1 MTTDNKPLKS
11 TKRAFLIPSNPATQR
26 GITQVNAPTLPR
38 ALASATRSQQ
48 QGRNL
53 FMSEAAVT
61 VTQSFDL
68 RQGTRSIEQ
77 STAAQFT
84 TEELMVLEAQDGSVV
99 IMRADKMHAELQR
112 LYPQALHTDGQ
123 IDLNIL
129 KDPYSKSRGLG
140 QWIWSKL
147 SILNLSSDSFISAAQ
162 EQAIDWL
169 EDKLGERFT
178 DLAYA
183 QASWIGA
190 KALMQA
196 IESKLEGEPGLYRWS
211 EKTIKTTDRV
221 TAETQEL
228 VDAAKNKEPLLIFIH
243 GTGSNT
249 LGSFG
254 TLRSEAQDIHWDQL
268 TRTFSKRIYAFE
280 HRTLS
285 ASPLENA
292 LQLAKSL
299 PKGSRFSLVTHSR
312 GGLVGDLLCLN
323 DFDANLIKHY
333 QRRPTDT
340 DGQLETEEQRKIRE
354 LVVAE
359 EQQQLS
365 ELRALLL
372 EKQFQ
377 IDRYVRVACPAGGTT
392 LMADNIDLFLSGLL
406 SLMSFGAS
414 FIPVAGAVSA
424 SVLNAFRRVVL
435 EIAAKRI
442 DPRFIPGLE
451 AMLPDSPITGFLATT
466 SRSDKIQVVAITG
479 NTDPHEAS
487 ILKRIAI
494 IFTDWVLFGK
504 IDNDF
509 VVDTQSM
516 RAGLA
521 KRNSTYEFHTQ
532 GSQVSHFHYFKRAD
546 TLRALHHWLNHENP
560 TQQAGFTRIPTD
572 CDIKL
577 DTRLDTQLDPK
588 KLNLAATTRSAHA
601 LVRPKNAPIVF
612 YLPGMMGSHLSV
624 RPRGQNTGD
633 RIWFDP
639 FDLAAGGIYSLK
651 MGMPNI
657 YADGLFEHYYG
668 ELQQYLAAHYEIIP
682 FAYDWRLSLETLAKQ
697 LADFI
702 EDKLQDL
709 DTLQQQRPVN
719 ILAHS
724 MGGLVMRMLIASPQL
739 SKLWENI
746 ASRPNSHFIML
757 GTPNQGSYAAVESLL
772 GKGQGVRY
780 LASLDFHH
788 NLQEV
793 LNVIG
798 EYDGLLQLLPNHESP
813 IIDYFKADTWV
824 ELQSVNRDRWFG
836 SGQTLGAL
844 PTATSLAKAKQ
855 AAERLKTPMPFAER
869 MAYVFG
875 IDQHTPLNLE
885 LVDHKIT
892 LKGTTEGDGTV
903 TWEAGRLAELTDE
916 QYWYMPVS
924 HANLTNTPH
933 YFAAIAE
940 LLQTGTS
947 TQLERN
953 PPRQRGGINRDYP
966 YEAGPVLHASAEEVA
981 LAFFG
986 DRPQRVSIEDHTQAL
1001 KIAVRAMDLRFVQQP
1016 IICGHYQADSIAS
1029 AERMIDK
1036 HLVDGA
1042 LSQRERL
1049 GIYAGPVSSS
1059 TIILRPRSSTDFK
1072 RNICRGAII
1081 VGLGEWNLITAQK
1094 ITDTVRDGVLNYLLT
1109 LPPNPNIEKNKL
1121 ETLGVNSLL
1130 IGYNSTTHITVE
1142 ASIEAIVRGVCEAN
1156 QQYRYNCEDQ
1166 QKRAITRLDFIEFYL
1181 DTAITAAYIV
1191 RELPKRLETD
1201 LERLEARLEPASEL
1215 IVPRYQGMRH
1225 RLSERT
1231 IGGGYWPRLMVSNA
1245 KEKELHSQDDNKP
1258 AELLKYI
1265 YLSERARAETVIQQR
1280 QPGLIEA
1287 LIRDAIISSAYK
1299 PDISRTLFQ
1308 LMIPFDFKSAAR
1320 QTSRLLLILDEYTA
1334 NLPWEMLQADEEPLA
1349 LQVQMVRQFSS
1360 STFRRRVTTTISKTA
1375 CVIANPST
1383 SQFFTYYPSYDPAP
1397 ENKDSDKSLSSLE
1410 GATREGLAVADLLER
1425 NEYQVERCL
1434 PATPEESPSQTAL
1447 DVFNILFKKPYRI
1460 LMIAAHGDVGLQ
1472 GKDNKERTGVIL
1484 SDGSLLTAAEISQME
1499 EIPDLVFLNCCHL
1512 GDMAAS
1518 KQHKPKREPSYNK
1531 LAYSLARELIEMG
1544 VRCVIAAGWAVDDA
1558 AACTFSTTFFEG
1570 FIEKNQPFGQAIYE
1584 ARRQTRL
1591 LHEDLNTWGAY
1602 QAYGDPSFVLD
1613 PLTEKKRTTP
1623 CQQQVSAYELQDYL
1637 TSINVDMHQKA
1648 RPYDFDSLHKELEQ
1662 VAENLTNPVWLQA
1675 PEIQYQLAGL
1685 YGNVLPEGFE
1695 AARSA
1700 YQIAIAEEDRNGKV
1714 PITALELL
1722 ANLESRQA
1730 ETLAFQAIELKEDTP
1745 ERLELFIRAKD
1756 LANTAIER
1764 LDGLLKITKYVQT
1777 AAAPEH
1783 SIGFNSNA
1791 ERFALLGS
1799 AYKRLAI
1806 ILLQDDA
1813 KAWDKIEAALRQSI
1827 TAYQQGEARE
1837 LGTRLKAYPLINR
1850 LQLTAILQGFNPHTA
1865 EDENYLE
1872 LLDQA
1877 YNTVRLQFAESN
1889 EFFDAVMSADIEIAR
1904 FLLESPPDKTPT
1916 EAEAA
1921 AKFVQLYKEVT
1932 QELPGTLRVFN
1943 SVVQQLKNLAQL
1955 LRAAASQLTASQPEL
1970 ATHYDRK
1977 ASILSKTAAGLEKL

>member
-77 STAAQFT
+77 STAAQFK

-196 IESKLEGEPGLYRWS
+196 IESKLEGEPGLYRWT

-268 TRTFSKRIYAFE
+268 TRPFSKRIYAFE

-285 ASPLENA
+285 DSPLDNA
-292 LQLAKSL
+292 LQLAKNL
-299 PKGSRFSLVTHSR
+299 PKGSRFSLITHSR

-333 QRRPTDT
+333 QRRPAEN

-406 SLMSFGAS
+406 SLMSFGAG

-451 AMLPDSPITGFLATT
+451 AMLPDSPITGFLATA
-466 SRSDKIQVVAITG
+466 SCSDKIQVVAITG
-479 NTDPHEAS
+479 NTDSNEAS

-494 IFTDWVLFGK
+494 IFTDWVLFGR

-521 KRNSTYEFHTQ
+521 KRNNTHEFHTK
-532 GSQVSHFHYFKRAD
+532 GSQVSHLHYFKRPD
-546 TLRALHHWLNHENP
+546 TLRALNDWLNHENP
-560 TQQAGFTRIPTD
+560 TQLAGFTRIPTD

-577 DTRLDTQLDPK
+577 DSK
-588 KLNLAATTRSAHA
+588 KLNPAATRTATTSM
-601 LVRPKNAPIVF
+601 RPKNAPIVF

-657 YADGLFEHYYG
+657 YADGLFEYYYG
-668 ELQQYLAAHYEIIP
+668 ELQQYLATHYEVIP

-697 LADFI
+697 FAEFI
-702 EDKLQDL
+702 EKQLKDL
-709 DTLQQQRPVN
+709 DTPQQQRPVN

-724 MGGLVMRMLIASPQL
+724 MGGLVMRMLIASPKL

-793 LNVIG
+793 LDVLS
-798 EYDGLLQLLPNHESP
+798 EYEGLLQLLPHRDSET
-813 IIDYFKADTWV
+813 IDYFKADTWA
-824 ELQSVNRDRWFG
+824 ELQNINRDRWFG
-836 SGQTLGAL
+836 SNQALGAL
-844 PTATSLAKAKQ
+844 PTEVSLTKAKK
-855 AAERLKTPMPFAER
+855 ATERLKTPIPFAER
-869 MAYVFG
+869 VAYVFG
-875 IDQHTPLNLE
+875 VEQHTPLNLE
-885 LVDHKIT
+885 LADNKIT

-903 TWEAGRLAELTDE
+903 TWEAGRLPELKDE

-924 HANLTNTPH
+924 HANLTNTPK
-933 YFAAIAE
+933 YFAALAE

-947 TQLERN
+947 TQLERS
-953 PPRQRGGINRDYP
+953 PPRQRGSINRDYP

-986 DRPQRVSIEDHTQAL
+986 DRPQREPVEDTTQAL
-1001 KIAVRAMDLRFVQQP
+1001 KVAVRAMDLRFVQQP

-1059 TIILRPRSSTDFK
+1059 TIILRPRSPTDFK

-1081 VGLGEWNLITAQK
+1081 VGLGEWNLITTQK

-1109 LPPNPNIEKNKL
+1109 LPINPTIEPDKT

-1142 ASIEAIVRGVCEAN
+1142 ASIEAIVRGICAAN
-1156 QQYRYNCEDQ
+1156 QQYRYNSETQ
-1166 QKRAITRLDFIEFYL
+1166 PKRAINRLDFIEFYL

-1191 RELPKRLETD
+1191 RELPKRLETE
-1201 LERLEARLEPASEL
+1201 LERLEARLEPANEL

-1231 IGGGYWPRLMVSNA
+1231 IGGGYWPRLMVTNA
-1245 KEKELHSQDDNKP
+1245 KEKEQQDQGGNQP

-1280 QPGLIEA
+1280 QPGLIES
-1287 LIRDAIISSAYK
+1287 LIRDAIINCNYK

-1320 QTSRLLLILDEYTA
+1320 QTNRLLLILDEYTA

-1360 STFRRRVTTTISKTA
+1360 TTFRRRVTTTISKTA
-1375 CVIANPST
+1375 CVIANPLT
-1383 SQFFTYYPSYDPAP
+1383 SQFYRHYSSYDPTP
-1397 ENKDSDKSLSSLE
+1397 EDKDSDKSLISLE
-1410 GATREGLAVADLLER
+1410 GATREGLAVADLLTK
-1425 NEYQVERCL
+1425 NGYSVERCL
-1434 PATPEESPSQTAL
+1434 PTVPDELPSHTAL

-1460 LMIAAHGDVGLQ
+1460 LMIAAHGEVGLI

-1484 SDGSLLTAAEISQME
+1484 SDGSLLTSAEISQME

-1512 GDMAAS
+1512 GDVSAS
-1518 KQHKPKREPSYNK
+1518 KQPRPKHAPSFNK

-1558 AACTFSTTFFEG
+1558 AACTFSTLFFES
-1570 FIEKNQPFGQAIYE
+1570 FIEKNQTFGQAVYE

-1602 QAYGDPSFVLD
+1602 QAYGDPSFVLE
-1613 PLTEKKRTTP
+1613 PLKEKKHALS

-1637 TSINVDMHQKA
+1637 TSIEVDMHQKVGKYEFA
-1648 RPYDFDSLHKELEQ
+1648 SLHRELEQ
-1662 VAENLTNPVWLQA
+1662 VADNLSNPEWLKT
-1675 PEIQYQLAGL
+1675 PDIQYQLASL
-1685 YGNVLPEGFE
+1685 YRNVLPEGFE

-1714 PITALELL
+1714 PILALESL

-1730 ETLAFQAIELKEDTP
+1730 ETLAFQAVELKKDNP
-1745 ERLELFIRAKD
+1745 ERSNLFTRAKD
-1756 LANTAIER
+1756 LANSAIER

-1777 AAAPEH
+1777 AAAVD
-1783 SIGFNSNA
+1783 SLISLNSNA

-1806 ILLQDDA
+1806 ILLQEDS
-1813 KAWDKIEAALRQSI
+1813 KAWDKVEAALKHSLE
-1827 TAYQQGEARE
+1827 AYKCGEARE
-1837 LGTRLKAYPLINR
+1837 LGARLKAYPLINR
-1850 LQLTAILQGFNPHTA
+1850 LQLTAILQGFIQQV

-1877 YNTVRLQFAESN
+1877 HNIVSLQFAESN
-1889 EFFDAVMSADIEIAR
+1889 EFFDTVMSADIDIAR
-1904 FLLESPPDKTPT
+1904 FLLDQDKANVDSKTAT
-1916 EAEAA
+1916 E
-1921 AKFVQLYKEVT
+1921 FVQLYKEVT
-1932 QELPGTLRVFN
+1932 QEIPSTLRVFN

-1955 LRAAASQLTASQPEL
+1955 LKAAGQQLQASNLDL
-1970 ATHYDRK
+1970 AALCDTK
-1977 ASILSKTAAGLEKL
+1977 ANILSKIADGLEKL